1 MEKVLRIVSLY
12 KQPNDY
18 AYWISRPVSER
29 IDAIEILRNQ
39 YIQFKKDV
47 EPRLQ
52 RICRVTKQPSS

>member
-1 MEKVLRIVSLY
+1 MEKIIRVVPLH

-29 IDAIEILRNQ
+29 IDAIEMLRSQ
-39 YIQFKKDV
+39 YIKLEKDV

-52 RICRVTKQPSS
+52 RVCFVIKQT